1 MFQKILQGSGG
12 GGKYEGN
19 VTSFLSK
26 VYPPVTGTTYTI
38 KVDLSKMYILVY
50 NINYAVNENV
60 QIIYLLKDGVLTL
73 IAGSTSARFAPAING
88 DTLSYKITS
97 TKYNVVNILEIS

>member
-1 MFQKILQGSGG
+1 MFQKMLQGGSG

-19 VTSFLSK
+19 VTRFFSE
-26 VYPPVTGTTYTI
+26 VYPPSGGTTYTK

-50 NINYAVNENV
+50 NINYEINEFT

-73 IAGSTSARFAPAING
+73 IAGNTSVRFAPAING
-88 DTLSYKITS
+88 DTLSYRIAS